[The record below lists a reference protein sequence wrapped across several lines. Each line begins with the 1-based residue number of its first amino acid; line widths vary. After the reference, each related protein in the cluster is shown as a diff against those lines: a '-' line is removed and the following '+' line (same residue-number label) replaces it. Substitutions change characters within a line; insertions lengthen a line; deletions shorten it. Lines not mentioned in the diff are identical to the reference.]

1 VKLCTGILP
10 VPNLLPNTNH
20 DPKTGTPWKFLKKDL
35 IYRLKLNIKT
45 MKKVLFTASFLLF
58 FILAMNAQADKILG
72 VWITASDSSSVEII
86 KHTNGKYIGHINW
99 LMEPLDENGKP
110 KVDKENP
117 DPAKRNDQILGL
129 KLLRSFEYNNGKDRW
144 EDGTIYDP
152 DNGKTYSCYMWFE
165 DGNYDVLYLKGYVL
179 GMKFLGRETV
189 WNRKK

>member
-1 VKLCTGILP
+1 
-10 VPNLLPNTNH
+10 
-20 DPKTGTPWKFLKKDL
+20 
-35 IYRLKLNIKT
+35 

-86 KHTNGKYIGHINW
+86 QHTNGKYIGHINW